1 MRLRRSKEFRKSYP
15 LGGIGIDSFSEELEA
30 KLIQLNIERQNRLRI
45 RLSFEESLLRFWDK
59 FGDGKEF
66 EVSIV
71 KSFGKTYVQVA
82 ISERVF
88 NPLSKEENELNGWSS
103 SLLMTAGLSQQ
114 FSYSKGVN
122 ILRIALPAQRMNPV
136 LKIIFSILVGIAGG
150 VILTSAMTDTTRI
163 AELFFSPVFDAWI
176 RILLAMAGPVIFF
189 MVIATLLN
197 MRSISEEGGNSKVVV
212 FRFFAV
218 SLIVGVIAAMIGQIA
233 FMANFSNE
241 SLNSEKASELL
252 DNLFNNIIPENI
264 FSPLIDANT
273 PQILVMAFVLGTLL
287 IALGPKASSV
297 TKLVKQCNIVGLTLA
312 EWISRL
318 VPYFAAVL
326 ICYQILTHQ
335 TVLLISVWQP
345 LLFSLVAS
353 ILFVLGWMTYVGIQK
368 NVSIGLLIEKIW
380 EPFLVT
386 IKYGSLDA
394 SYGLAEQV
402 CINGLGIEKHF
413 TKVSLP
419 HGLVMCMPINV
430 MGTLIFT
437 LFAAEHFNVTVTPL
451 WFGIA
456 IILAIV
462 LFVATPPVP
471 GANLLAYIAIFAQLG
486 IASHALIDAMIFDI
500 IFGIFASAAN
510 QTLLQMELVLQS
522 DRIGLLNKAIL
533 QKR

>member
-1 MRLRRSKEFRKSYP
+1 MKLKRSKEFRKTYA
-15 LGGIGIDSFSEELEA
+15 LGGVGIDSFSEDLEA
-30 KLIQLNIERQNRLRI
+30 KLVQLNIERQNRLRI

-59 FGDGKEF
+59 FGDGKHF
-66 EVSIV
+66 EVSLV
-71 KSFGKTYVQVA
+71 KSFGKTYVQIA
-82 ISERVF
+82 IEERVF

-114 FSYSKGVN
+114 FSYSKGIN
-122 ILRIALPAQRMNPV
+122 LLRIVLPAQRMNPV
-136 LKIIFSILVGIAGG
+136 LKILFFILLGIVGGLIM
-150 VILTSAMTDTTRI
+150 TSAMTDTTRI

-197 MRSISEEGGNSKVVV
+197 MRSISEEGGDSKVVV

-218 SLIVGVIAAMIGQIA
+218 SLIVGVIAATIGQLA
-233 FMANFSNE
+233 FMADFINE
-241 SLNSEKASELL
+241 PLNGAKASELL
-252 DNLFNNIIPENI
+252 NHLFNNIIPENI
-264 FSPLIDANT
+264 FSPLIEANT

-287 IALGPKASSV
+287 IALGQKASSV

-318 VPYFAAVL
+318 VPYFTAVL
-326 ICYQILTHQ
+326 ICYQILTRQ

-353 ILFVLGWMTYVGIQK
+353 ILFVLGWMAYVGILK
-368 NVSIGLLIEKIW
+368 NVSVRLLIEKTL

-402 CINGLGIEKHF
+402 CINKLGIEKHF

-419 HGLVMCMPINV
+419 HGLVMCMPVNV

-437 LFAAEHFNVTVTPL
+437 LFAAKHFNVTVTPL
-451 WFGIA
+451 WFIIA

-510 QTLLQMELVLQS
+510 QTLLQLELVLQA
-522 DRIGLLNKAIL
+522 DRIGLLNKATL
-533 QKR
+533 QRK